1 MQTSPPFAFIYPAT
15 YFHPR
20 PPSSVLFPS
29 KLRNTRHVD
38 LAFFH
43 ANASPANE
51 FLDRSLLRF
60 PTSLA
65 SKEIEINP
73 LGSDSGRSKEAFF
86 EILFSPPPG
95 N

>member
-20 PPSSVLFPS
+20 PLSSSILFPS
-29 KLRNTRHVD
+29 KLRKTRHVD

-65 SKEIEINP
+65 SKEIEISP
-73 LGSDSGRSKEAFF
+73 LGSDSGRSKETFF
-86 EILFSPPPG
+86 EILFSPG